1 STPEVIAVG
10 EIIGRPV
17 TSVNANFKA
26 KLVKTG
32 TEAVTPGIFGSS
44 VTFQVTYE

>member
-1 STPEVIAVG
+1 
-10 EIIGRPV
+10 V